1 MTDISTIE
9 TAARIYADEVKKL
22 AAAIDH
28 MESEI
33 AEIKDRY
40 DGTIAAL
47 INSAEASYHD
57 IYNYIAESPE
67 QFEKPQPRTLTFDNT
82 IKVGFQKARDKYTYD
97 DDDSLA
103 ARILE
108 NLPIQHKNLVK
119 TKITIAKEALKGLTP
134 GELRL
139 IGVTHTPGGDEPVI
153 KLLLTDVEK
162 FIQRYLKAKE

>member
-1 MTDISTIE
+1 MTDIQTIE
-9 TAARIYADEVKKL
+9 TAARLYADEVKKL

-33 AEIKDRY
+33 AEVKARY

-47 INSAEASYHD
+47 VNSVQASYND
-57 IYNYIAESPE
+57 VYRYVSDAPA
-67 QFEKPQPRTLTFDNT
+67 QFVKPRTLTFDNAV
-82 IKVGFQKARDKYTYD
+82 KVGYQKERDKYTYD

-119 TKITIAKEALKGLTP
+119 TKVSIAREALKGLTE

-139 IGVTHTPGGDEPVI
+139 IGVTHIPGSDAPVV
-153 KLLLTDVEK
+153 KLLLPDVEK
-162 FIQRYLKAKE
+162 FIERYLKAKE